1 MAADVHPLAAATH
14 ATSLAVV
21 QCLHQN
27 IGTHSERTTSGNSR
41 AGIHHDKPAPLLR
54 RLGQAP
60 CSQVL
65 VAQTPVSHYLA
76 RPVRTLAHLVE
87 QALLLPRKIRRIK
100 RTKKHRRML
109 SGKHLRVPVFPAISL
124 ISYSALASLDS
135 GETADSKSPATS
147 PPSIKVQPAERQR
160 SKSPL
165 GQEKEDGKEGS
176 TS

>member
-1 MAADVHPLAAATH
+1 MY
-14 ATSLAVV
+14 ATSPAVV

-27 IGTHSERTTSGNSR
+27 IGTNSAWTTSGNFR
-41 AGIHHDKPAPLLR
+41 AEIHHDKPAPLPRHLA
-54 RLGQAP
+54 QAP

-65 VAQTPVSHYLA
+65 GAQTLVSHYLA
-76 RPVRTLAHLVE
+76 RQVKTLVHPVE

-109 SGKHLRVPVFPAISL
+109 SGKHLPIPVFLVLLLTSC
-124 ISYSALASLDS
+124 SALASLDS
-135 GETADSKSPATS
+135 GETADSKSPAAS
-147 PPSIKVQPAERQR
+147 PPSIKIQPAERQR

-165 GQEKEDGKEGS
+165 GQEKEEGKEGS

>member
-14 ATSLAVV
+14 ATFPAVV

-27 IGTHSERTTSGNSR
+27 IGTHSAWTTSGNFR
-41 AGIHHDKPAPLLR
+41 AETHHDKPAPLPR
-54 RLGQAP
+54 RLAQAP

-65 VAQTPVSHYLA
+65 VAQTLVSHYLA
-76 RPVRTLAHLVE
+76 RRVRILVHQVE

-109 SGKHLRVPVFPAISL
+109 LGKHLRVPICLAVSL
-124 ISYSALASLDS
+124 TSYSALASLDS
-135 GETADSKSPATS
+135 GETADTKSPAIS

-165 GQEKEDGKEGS
+165 GKEKEEGKEGS